1 MNDKLQEVAELRAH
15 MEGLPV
21 SVVIH
26 VHSETTATGNITV
39 SYACPTHSLPRPI
52 QAEVISGAS
61 TLLRTTEPAM
71 EVKDGSMQRRE
82 LILFTDQYVLRS

>member
-1 MNDKLQEVAELRAH
+1 MNDKLQEVAELRAN

-21 SVVIH
+21 RSNSVV
-26 VHSETTATGNITV
+26 VMC
-39 SYACPTHSLPRPI
+39 CPLLLPPSPHRRVF

-71 EVKDGSMQRRE
+71 EVKDGSLQRRE
-82 LILFTDQYVLRS
+82 LILFTDQYVAAAALSFHRS